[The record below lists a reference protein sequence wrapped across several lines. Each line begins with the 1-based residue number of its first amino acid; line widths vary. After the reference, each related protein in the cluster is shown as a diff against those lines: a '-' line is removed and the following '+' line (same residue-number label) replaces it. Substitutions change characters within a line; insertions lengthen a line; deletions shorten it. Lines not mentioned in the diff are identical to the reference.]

1 MRKFKSIFY
10 PHWLGMPPIKDVPS
24 NIKSSSPFASAKKNK
39 DNLIELKD
47 FDEVEISSARKKGPA
62 ANELLL

>member
-1 MRKFKSIFY
+1 
-10 PHWLGMPPIKDVPS
+10 MPPIKDVPS
-24 NIKSSSPFASAKKNK
+24 NIKSSSPFASARKNK

-62 ANELLL
+62 ANELQL